1 MRRNLSE
8 NSTSTLIIII
18 MPIRPRRRRSN
29 TGSPLPRTDSVHPST
44 QTERRSPESCHFSSR
59 IIIQEFREDTC
70 SPVYPKSFF
79 HSRFRNE
86 FAIVVWREGEGGGWT
101 NNPRRRNESEGKGE
115 QLWKMSRTVAV
126 LESHVCREIWTRVA
140 ERKGREGK
148 GRGHGRRGGTPVQL
162 VVRSCS
168 NSTYIFHGGADK

>member
-18 MPIRPRRRRSN
+18 MPIQPRRRRSN

-70 SPVYPKSFF
+70 SPVYTRNRSSTLVFVTNSRSSFG
-79 HSRFRNE
+79 SLE
-86 FAIVVWREGEGGGWT
+86 K
-101 NNPRRRNESEGKGE
+101 RRRRMDQQPPTKGE
-115 QLWKMSRTVAV
+115 QLWKMSRTVAL

-148 GRGHGRRGGTPVQL
+148 GRGYGRRGGTPVQL